1 MIYKFISLHEK
12 NKIYKISYDCQ
23 QEKRHIA
30 GYEKRNA
37 YNNLQEKWNKLL
49 IAVYK
54 EKTETSYSSLQQK
67 STKIA
72 YRLQKK
78 KKIAG
83 SSLQRKATTIAYS
96 SLQEKKCN
104 CKEKSTRKI
113 AFNCLQEK
121 IYLLQSTIKNCL

>member
-72 YRLQKK
+72 YNRLQKK

-96 SLQEKKCN
+96 SLQEKNVTAKR
-104 CKEKSTRKI
+104 S
-113 AFNCLQEK
+113 LQEK
-121 IYLLQSTIKNCL
+121 LHLTVCKKKFTYCSLQ

>member
-78 KKIAG
+78 KKLQEAVCKEKQLQLLIAVYKKKNVTA
-83 SSLQRKATTIAYS
+83 RR
-96 SLQEKKCN
+96 SLQEKLHLTV
-104 CKEKSTRKI
+104 CKKKFTYCS
-113 AFNCLQEK
+113 LQ
-121 IYLLQSTIKNCL
+121 